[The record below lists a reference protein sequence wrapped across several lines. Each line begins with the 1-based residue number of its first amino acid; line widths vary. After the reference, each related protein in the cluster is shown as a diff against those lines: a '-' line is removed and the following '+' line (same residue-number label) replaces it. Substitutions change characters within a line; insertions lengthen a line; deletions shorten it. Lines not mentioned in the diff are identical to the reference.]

1 MTKVRFFL
9 GDDTEPFIIN
19 QPIKTTSQVEQYDK
33 KNIRKKK
40 QMKCFNLLVCF
51 YGCFN

>member
-9 GDDTEPFIIN
+9 GDDTEPFILN
-19 QPIKTTSQVEQYDK
+19 QPTKTTKLEQDYK
-33 KNIRKKK
+33 KIIRKRK
-40 QMKCFNLLVCF
+40 QKKCFNLLVCF